1 MHEPLT
7 LIAKTKPLNWIF
19 FQASASLKYGYILKK
34 CPTFA
39 LVCEYALG
47 IEKGFF
53 NVSASTYF
61 GPGHEPWRGR
71 LNHDAGIWRPLLNK
85 NHEFLQFSFDDVM
98 AITGI
103 AIQGDSASCGRV
115 KRFYMHYSLDGK
127 HFKTYVDPVDK
138 EVSNNT
144 SAIN

>member
-1 MHEPLT
+1 MLLILVLKEPLT
-7 LIAKTKPLNWIF
+7 LI
-19 FQASASLKYGYILKK
+19 GYILMKY
-34 CPTFA
+34 PPFA

-85 NHEFLQFSFDDVM
+85 NHEFLQFSFDDAM

-115 KRFYMHYSLDGK
+115 TRFYMHYSLDGK
-127 HFKTYVDPVDK
+127 RFETYVDPVDK

-144 SAIN
+144 DLLR